1 MYNEQWKTVTP
12 VAQRNCTA
20 RKLVG
25 ILEKVEDEEDGM
37 AKENHREYDYGSGRD
52 HSHGSVTNIFVCE
65 ILLGFDMHEM
75 GGH

>member
-1 MYNEQWKTVTP
+1 MLKARNPLSNWKSWMYDEQWKTVTP

-37 AKENHREYDYGSGRD
+37 AKENHRE
-52 HSHGSVTNIFVCE
+52 
-65 ILLGFDMHEM
+65 
-75 GGH
+75 